1 VEYAVKIKKLLKND
15 NIEEGDLIE
24 ISVEKGTFKGIL
36 MPHHEASASDILS
49 IKLNSGYNVGIAV
62 DDYSKISLLE
72 KGNYPEKKT
81 DEPNENK
88 SKPIIAIL
96 GTGGTIASYVD
107 YRTGAVHPAQNAKE
121 LAVSA
126 PELTRMCNIKAKVLF
141 SMLSEDIK
149 SEHWQ
154 KIARESANQLNNGAE
169 GVIITHGTDT
179 MGYTSCALSF
189 MLKNLTGPVIL
200 VGSQRSSDRPSS
212 DANMNLISAA
222 QVAIESDLA
231 EVVVMMH
238 GSTSD
243 SHVLIHRGTRVRKM
257 HTSKRDAFI
266 SINENPLGR
275 VQNGKIT
282 FSEQFD
288 KRKEGPVK
296 LLDKMETRVGII
308 YTHPGINSDL
318 IDYLSEKN
326 KGIVIAGSGL
336 GHTPGD
342 LLDSIRNAILN
353 GVHIV
358 MTSQCLYG
366 KVNMNV
372 YSTGRDLLK
381 AGVISAEDMLP
392 ETAYV
397 KLMWVLA
404 QTQDPVKV
412 AHLIRSNIAGEIKN
426 RRTL

>member
-1 VEYAVKIKKLLKND
+1 MVYPDKIKKLLKDD
-15 NIEEGDLIE
+15 NIEEGDIIE
-24 ISVEKGTFKGIL
+24 ITVKKGIYKGIV
-36 MPHHEASASDILS
+36 MPHHAASASDILT
-49 IKLNSGYNVGIAV
+49 IKLNTGYNVGIAV
-62 DDYSKISLLE
+62 DDKSEISLLE
-72 KGNYPEKKT
+72 KGKYPEKKS
-81 DEPNENK
+81 DEPEVDE
-88 SKPIIAIL
+88 SRPIIAIL

-107 YRTGAVHPAQNAKE
+107 YRTGAVHPAKNARDLAISVPE
-121 LAVSA
+121 LAK
-126 PELTRMCNIKAKVLF
+126 MCNIKAKVLF
-141 SMLSEDIK
+141 SMLSENIK

-154 KIARESANQLNNGAE
+154 EIAREVANQLNNGAK

-189 MLKNLTGPVIL
+189 MLRNLTGPVIL
-200 VGSQRSSDRPSS
+200 VGSQRSSDRPST

-222 QVAIESDLA
+222 QVATESDLA

-243 SHVLIHRGTRVRKM
+243 SQVSIHRGSRVRKM
-257 HTSKRDAFI
+257 HTSKRDAFL

-282 FSEQFD
+282 LSEQYR
-288 KRKEGPVK
+288 KRGEGPVEVN
-296 LLDKMETRVGII
+296 DKMETRVALVFT
-308 YTHPGINSDL
+308 YPGINADL
-318 IDYLSEKN
+318 IDFLAQKN

-336 GHTPGD
+336 GHTPRE
-342 LLDSIRNAILN
+342 LLKSIRNAVSN

-372 YSTGRDLLK
+372 YSTGRDLMK

-397 KLMWVLA
+397 KLMWVLG
-404 QTQDPVKV
+404 QTQDPKKV
-412 AHLIRSNIAGEIKN
+412 AHLLKN
-426 RRTL
+426 QHCL